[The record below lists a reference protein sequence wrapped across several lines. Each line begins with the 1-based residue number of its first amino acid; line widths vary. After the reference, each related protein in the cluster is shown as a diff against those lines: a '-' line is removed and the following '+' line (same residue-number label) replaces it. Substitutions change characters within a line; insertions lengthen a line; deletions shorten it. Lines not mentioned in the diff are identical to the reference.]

1 MSEVFALMVAY
12 VLFEGLMGQKIRKNR
27 EEKKLDS
34 VKDNPEE
41 YQLMKEKFENRKKR
55 LDKISIY
62 LILGVLAFALIM
74 NSSS

>member
-1 MSEVFALMVAY
+1 MVAY

-27 EEKKLDS
+27 EEKKLDA

-55 LDKISIY
+55 IDKISIY

>member
-1 MSEVFALMVAY
+1 MVAY
-12 VLFEGLMGQKIRKNR
+12 ALFEGLMGQKIRKNR
-27 EEKKLDS
+27 EGKKLDA

-55 LDKISIY
+55 IDKISIY

-74 NSSS
+74 NS

>member
-1 MSEVFALMVAY
+1 MVAY

-27 EEKKLDS
+27 EEKKLDA

-41 YQLMKEKFENRKKR
+41 YQLMKEKYENRKKR
-55 LDKISIY
+55 IDKISIY

>member
-55 LDKISIY
+55 IDKISIY

>member
-1 MSEVFALMVAY
+1 MVAY
-12 VLFEGLMGQKIRKNR
+12 ALFEGLMGQKIRKNR
-27 EEKKLDS
+27 EEKKLDA

-55 LDKISIY
+55 IDKISIY